1 MPLVRRSIGGSL
13 EYGHPH
19 LYSKSPKET
28 ILQDVNMASM
38 TGTLAQIGLL
48 SHYAT
53 EAFQDLFS
61 LSSELQKRLDDATS
75 RTRGGRAATAPR
87 GRAAAAAAAADFLR
101 AVFRPGRPEND
112 GRKTREFVQVDA
124 GVR

>member
-1 MPLVRRSIGGSL
+1 
-13 EYGHPH
+13 
-19 LYSKSPKET
+19 
-28 ILQDVNMASM
+28 MASM

-87 GRAAAAAAAADFLR
+87 GRAAAAAAADFLR
-101 AVFRPGRPEND
+101 AVFRPVAPEND
-112 GRKTREFVQVDA
+112 GRKTREFVRLDA